1 MAVLMMP
8 PALTMREAMTVH
20 VILGSLEMD
29 STAPVSYKII
39 QYDKCVYF
47 QVQLFFIDIDE
58 CSLNLPCDSNAICTD
73 TVGSFT
79 CQCRLG
85 FTGNGTNCE
94 GDIFTY
100 VHVVQLHVCMYT
112 VLRYMY
118 GNFALVTCFSLD
130 IDECSDPDLNVCDT
144 QNGTCN
150 NSVGS
155 YSCQC
160 NIGFTGNGSV
170 CTGKISRWS
179 IL

>member
-100 VHVVQLHVCMYT
+100 ILYSCMYVHYIEIYVMVNYIHT
-112 VLRYMY
+112 CCTAAYRYVHY
-118 GNFALVTCFSLD
+118 
-130 IDECSDPDLNVCDT
+130 I
-144 QNGTCN
+144 
-150 NSVGS
+150 
-155 YSCQC
+155 
-160 NIGFTGNGSV
+160 
-170 CTGKISRWS
+170 KIHV
-179 IL
+179 